1 MLEPLIDISPNKV
14 SGIAQI
20 PQSPPPIDDSI
31 AVTSDDDYSVID
43 YDLPQTFSSSVI
55 GSKHLRSVNNSPQ
68 KVMKKAKY
76 DRHDESMKENQNFSD
91 FTDHEDFLGG
101 VNLGSSRLGKEDEH
115 TTSFDANLSGFSDVT
130 VLGGAAGISREVE
143 EQIGERSVEK
153 SVDRQILRESYR
165 RDRSIDRSSPMNT
178 PSKSFSLSTPNRH
191 SWSSPKEEPV
201 TPGTVTPKA
210 NNQPSR
216 LANLS
221 RYSESPESTPRS
233 NEKTQNLLLDFTAQF
248 NAINALPPPQTPT
261 RARRRSQSNSPSKKT
276 RDGESPSKRPLPAMT
291 PMERKYLLDFD
302 IPPPPTP
309 RSIPSITPKELENI
323 KAQFLAQI
331 SQLKAEIAG
340 KDVQVRTLKD
350 SVSDAER
357 RASNG
362 IVELRQVRE
371 ELEDMSARTMI
382 IESKLADAGRAVH
395 ELQATVEEGDKQLED
410 ARSERDTYMQE
421 RNTYMQERESYKQ
434 ERDSFKKEIDELRRE
449 NEQVSDA
456 LLATKQELASSK
468 KDLIVERQKRSS
480 LPNSPARGAGGKN
493 VDVEGAVEKAVAAAN
508 ATKDME
514 ISQAV
519 EKVAKELH
527 TLYKGKHEQKVTA
540 LKQSYAKRWE
550 KRVNEL
556 ESKNSELTSANND
569 LSNKIMK
576 LEEENEEHFNLSGPV
591 VSSKDLEEQQQEIE
605 GLEAKVAKTEEEIKT
620 LQEELALERQE
631 KSELVLAVDELLA
644 LGGVPSVSENGMDS
658 LRGSI
663 SRASG
668 VGIARGLSPVK
679 GEKETKSSNS
689 LRGGIERMGNGGNAS
704 KGRFGFP
711 S

>member
-1 MLEPLIDISPNKV
+1 MLEPLVDISPNKV
-14 SGIAQI
+14 SGTAPI
-20 PQSPPPIDDSI
+20 PPSPPAIDDSLNL
-31 AVTSDDDYSVID
+31 TSDDDYSIID

-55 GSKHLRSVNNSPQ
+55 GSKHSRSVNNSPQ

-76 DRHDESMKENQNFSD
+76 DLHDESMKENQNFSS
-91 FTDHEDFLGG
+91 FADHEDFLGG

-130 VLGGAAGISREVE
+130 VLKGSAGISREVE
-143 EQIGERSVEK
+143 EQIGERSV
-153 SVDRQILRESYR
+153 DRQILRESYR
-165 RDRSIDRSSPMNT
+165 RERSVDRSSAMNT
-178 PSKSFSLSTPNRH
+178 PSKSNFSISTPNRH
-191 SWSSPKEEPV
+191 SWSSPKEDPA
-201 TPGTVTPKA
+201 TPGTVTPRA
-210 NNQPSR
+210 NGLPSR

-221 RYSESPESTPRS
+221 QYSKSPESSPSPRT
-233 NEKTQNLLLDFTAQF
+233 NERTQNLLLDFTAQF
-248 NAINALPPPQTPT
+248 NAINAHPPPQTPT
-261 RARRRSQSNSPSKKT
+261 RSRRRSHSTSPTKKI
-276 RDGESPSKRPLPAMT
+276 RDGESPSKRPLPSMT
-291 PMERKYLLDFD
+291 PMERKFLLDFD

-309 RSIPSITPKELENI
+309 RSIPSITPKELENV
-323 KAQFLAQI
+323 KSQFLAQI
-331 SQLKAEIAG
+331 AQLKAEIVG
-340 KDVQVRTLKD
+340 KDAQVQNLKE

-371 ELEDMSARTMI
+371 ELEDMSTRTMV
-382 IESKLADAGRAVH
+382 IESKLAEAGRAVH
-395 ELQATVEEGDKQLED
+395 ELQEQIEEGDRQLET
-410 ARSERDTYMQE
+410 ARSERDA
-421 RNTYMQERESYKQ
+421 YKH

-456 LLATKQELASSK
+456 LLQTKQDLASAK

-480 LPNSPARGAGGKN
+480 LPNSPARTQGGSS
-493 VDVEGAVEKAVAAAN
+493 VDVEAAVEKAVAAAN

-527 TLYKGKHEQKVTA
+527 TLYKSKHEQKVTA
-540 LKQSYAKRWE
+540 LKQSYSKRWE

-556 ESKNSELTSANND
+556 EAKNSELTSANND

-591 VSSKDLEEQQQEIE
+591 VSPKDLEQQRMEIE
-605 GLEAKVAKTEEEIKT
+605 KLEAKIAKTQEQVQD
-620 LQEELALERQE
+620 LQEELVLERQE

-668 VGIARGLSPVK
+668 AAIARGLSPVK

-704 KGRFGFP
+704 KGRFGFA

>member
-1 MLEPLIDISPNKV
+1 MLEPLVDISPNKGSV
-14 SGIAQI
+14 TAQI

-31 AVTSDDDYSVID
+31 GVTSDDDYSVID
-43 YDLPQTFSSSVI
+43 YDLPHTFSSSVI

-76 DRHDESMKENQNFSD
+76 DRHDDSMKENQNFS
-91 FTDHEDFLGG
+91 FADHEDFLGG
-101 VNLGSSRLGKEDEH
+101 VALRSSRLGKEDEH
-115 TTSFDANLSGFSDVT
+115 TTSFDANLSGFSDIT
-130 VLGGAAGISREVE
+130 VPQDSAGVSREIE
-143 EQIGERSVEK
+143 EQIGERSVER

-165 RDRSIDRSSPMNT
+165 RDRSIDRSSAMNT
-178 PSKSFSLSTPNRH
+178 PSKSNFSISTPNRH
-191 SWSSPKEEPV
+191 SWSSPREDPV

-210 NNQPSR
+210 NGQPSR

-221 RYSESPESTPRS
+221 QYSKSPESTPRS

-261 RARRRSQSNSPSKKT
+261 RARRRSQSNSPTKKI
-276 RDGESPSKRPLPAMT
+276 RDGDSPSKRPLPSMT
-291 PMERKYLLDFD
+291 PMERKFLLDFD

-309 RSIPSITPKELENI
+309 RSIPSITPKELENV
-323 KAQFLAQI
+323 KSQFLAQI
-331 SQLKAEIAG
+331 AQLKAEIAG
-340 KDVQVRTLKD
+340 KDVQVKTLKE

-371 ELEDMSARTMI
+371 ELEDMSARTMV

-395 ELQATVEEGDKQLED
+395 ELQEQVEEGDKQLEE
-410 ARSERDTYMQE
+410 AKNERDC
-421 RNTYMQERESYKQ
+421 YKQ

-456 LLATKQELASSK
+456 LLQTKQELASSK

-480 LPNSPARGAGGKN
+480 LPNSPARGHGGNN
-493 VDVEGAVEKAVAAAN
+493 VDVEAAVEKAVAAAN

-527 TLYKGKHEQKVTA
+527 TLYKSKHEQKVTA

-556 ESKNSELTSANND
+556 EAKNSELTSANND

-591 VSSKDLEEQQQEIE
+591 VSSKDLEHQQMEIE
-605 GLEAKVAKTEEEIKT
+605 KLEAKVAKTQEEVKN

-668 VGIARGLSPVK
+668 AGIARGLSPVK

-704 KGRFGFP
+704 KGRFGFA